1 MIQVR
6 GQALGDASARLG
18 DPAPPVR
25 VFPNRRLSR
34 SRSTSCRRGFA
45 LGLFGAWLLASAGA
59 TAAPG
64 PGFDFESVRALARS
78 LAQQP
83 YRAPENDVPEFLLDL
98 DYDAHRDIRFKP
110 ARSIWRKEGLP
121 FQLQLFHLGLFFNR
135 PVAIH
140 LVEDGVARPFAF
152 DASLF
157 DYGRNRFPEPL
168 PPDLGYAGFRVHSH
182 INRNDYFDEVIVFV
196 GASYFRAVA
205 KQLRYG
211 LSARGI
217 AVDTAVDGPEEFP
230 YFKEFWIVEPAA
242 RAKQIVI
249 YGLLDGPS
257 LAGAY
262 RFVVEPGKETVAAVQ
277 ATLFARS
284 RPRRLGMAPLTSM
297 FWHAENSET
306 DFGDFRPRV
315 HDSDGLLMHAGS
327 GEWIWRPLR
336 NPMQLELSAFQD
348 RNPRGFGL
356 LQRERDF
363 SFYQDLEAHYEQR
376 PSAWVEPVGD
386 WGPGGVVLVE
396 MPSDI
401 ETNDNIVAFWEPRE
415 GPKPGEP
422 FDFGYRLH
430 WYGDNAG
437 WPPRGR
443 TLATRIG
450 AIHDSEDTRF
460 VIDFGQGELPKLAP
474 GAEVMANV
482 SAGPGGVVSDVVT
495 HRNEYTRGWRVAFR
509 LTTEDADEP
518 VELRCYL
525 ATQGRVLTE
534 TWSYRWTP

>member
-1 MIQVR
+1 L
-6 GQALGDASARLG
+6 LGAS
-18 DPAPPVR
+18 
-25 VFPNRRLSR
+25 
-34 SRSTSCRRGFA
+34 
-45 LGLFGAWLLASAGA
+45 LLAASTA
-59 TAAPG
+59 TAANQPA
-64 PGFDFESVRALARS
+64 FDFESVRALARA

-83 YRAPENDVPEFLLDL
+83 YRSPESSVPDFLLNL
-98 DYDAHRDIRFKP
+98 DYDEHRDIRFKP
-110 ARSIWRKEGLP
+110 ARSIWREEGLP

-140 LVEDGVARPFAF
+140 LVEGGVARPFPF
-152 DASLF
+152 DPSLF

-168 PPDLGYAGFRVHSH
+168 PPDLGYAGFRVHNR
-182 INRNDYFDEVIVFV
+182 INRRDYFDEVIVFV

-205 KQLRYG
+205 KDLRYG

-217 AVDTAVDGPEEFP
+217 AVDTAIDGPEEFP

-242 RAKQIVI
+242 RAKQIVV
-249 YGLLDGPS
+249 YALLDGPS

-262 RFVVEPGKETVAAVQ
+262 RFVVEPGKDTVASVQ
-277 ATLFARS
+277 ATLFPRS
-284 RPRRLGMAPLTSM
+284 RPRRLGIAPLTSM

-336 NPMQLELSAFQD
+336 NPMRIELSAFQD

-363 SFYQDLEAHYEQR
+363 AFYQDLEAHYEQR

-386 WGPGGVVLVE
+386 WGAGSVVLVE

-401 ETNDNIVAFWEPRE
+401 ETNDNIVAFWEPRD
-415 GPKPGEP
+415 GLKPGEP
-422 FDFGYRLH
+422 FDLAYRLH
-430 WYGDNAG
+430 WYGDNAA

-460 VIDFGQGELPKLAP
+460 VVDFGHGEFPKLAP
-474 GAEVMANV
+474 GAEVTASV
-482 SAGPGGVVSDVVT
+482 TASPGGVVSDVVT
-495 HRNEYTRGWRVAFR
+495 HRNEFTRGWRVAFR
-509 LTTEDADEP
+509 LASEDADEP
-518 VELRCYL
+518 VELRCFL

>member
-1 MIQVR
+1 VATRAWVAVVIQVR
-6 GQALGDASARLG
+6 GQALGDASARLE

-25 VFPNRRLSR
+25 ARR
-34 SRSTSCRRGFA
+34 SRGSW
-45 LGLFGAWLLASAGA
+45 LGLLVACLLAPATAMA
-59 TAAPG
+59 TAAPA
-64 PGFDFESVRALARS
+64 PRFDFESVRTLARS

-83 YRAPENDVPEFLLDL
+83 YRAPENSVPAYLLDL

-110 ARSIWRKEGLP
+110 ARSIWREEGLP
-121 FQLQLFHLGLFFNR
+121 FQLQFFHLGLFFNR

-140 LVEDGVARPFAF
+140 LVENGVDRPFPF

-168 PPDLGYAGFRVHSH
+168 PPDLGYAGFRVHNR
-182 INRNDYFDEVIVFV
+182 INRKDYFDEVVVFV

-205 KQLRYG
+205 KDLRYG

-217 AVDTAVDGPEEFP
+217 AVDTAIDGPEEFP
-230 YFKEFWIVEPAA
+230 YFKEFWIVEPGV
-242 RAKQIVI
+242 RAKQIEI
-249 YGLLDGPS
+249 YALLDGPS
-257 LAGAY
+257 VAGAY
-262 RFVVEPGKETVAAVQ
+262 RFLVEPGKDTVTSVQ
-277 ATLFARS
+277 ATLFSRS
-284 RPRRLGMAPLTSM
+284 RPRRLGLAPLTSM

-336 NPMQLELSAFQD
+336 NPMQIEVAAFQD

-363 SFYQDLEAHYEQR
+363 RFYQDLEAHYQQR
-376 PSAWVEPVGD
+376 PSAWIEPVGD
-386 WGPGGVVLVE
+386 WGPGSVLLIE

-401 ETNDNIVAFWEPRE
+401 ETNDNIVAFWEPKE
-415 GPKPGEP
+415 GPRPGEP

-430 WYGDNAG
+430 WYADNPA

-460 VIDFGQGELPKLAP
+460 VIDFGGGELAKLAP
-474 GAEVMANV
+474 GAEVTANV
-482 SAGPGGVVSDVVT
+482 SAGPPGVVSDVVT
-495 HRNEYTRGWRVAFR
+495 HYNEYTRGWRVAFR
-509 LTTEDADEP
+509 LAAEDADEP
-518 VELRCYL
+518 IELRCFL
-525 ATQGRVLTE
+525 ATKGRVLTE

>member
-1 MIQVR
+1 M
-6 GQALGDASARLG
+6 LTAS
-18 DPAPPVR
+18 
-25 VFPNRRLSR
+25 
-34 SRSTSCRRGFA
+34 
-45 LGLFGAWLLASAGA
+45 LLASATA
-59 TAAPG
+59 TAAPE
-64 PGFDFESVRALARS
+64 PGFDFESVRSLARA

-83 YRAPENDVPEFLLDL
+83 FRAPEDSVPRFLLDL

-110 ARSIWRKEGLP
+110 ARSIWRDQGLP
-121 FQLQLFHLGLFFNR
+121 FQLQLFHLGGFFNR

-140 LVEDGVARPFAF
+140 VVEGGVARPFGF
-152 DASLF
+152 DPSLF
-157 DYGRNRFPEPL
+157 DYGRNQFAEPI
-168 PPDLGYAGFRVHSH
+168 PPDLGYAGLRVHSR
-182 INRNDYFDEVIVFV
+182 INRQDYFDEVIVFV

-205 KQLRYG
+205 RDLRYG
-211 LSARGI
+211 LSARGV

-230 YFKEFWIVEPAA
+230 YFKEFWIVKPAA
-242 RAKQIVI
+242 RAKELVI
-249 YGLLDGPS
+249 YALLDGPS
-257 LAGAY
+257 VAGAY

-284 RPRRLGMAPLTSM
+284 RPRRLGIAPLTSM
-297 FWHAENSET
+297 FWHAENSQT

-356 LQRERDF
+356 LQREREF
-363 SFYQDLEAHYEQR
+363 VFYQDLEAHYQQR

-386 WGPGGVVLVE
+386 WGPGSVVLLD
-396 MPSDI
+396 MPSEI
-401 ETNDNIVAFWEPRE
+401 ETNDNIVAFWEPIP

-422 FDFGYRLH
+422 FDFAYRLH
-430 WYGDNAG
+430 WYADNPA

-443 TLATRIG
+443 SLATWIG
-450 AIHDSEDTRF
+450 AIHDSNDTRF
-460 VIDFGQGELPKLAP
+460 VIDFTEGDFQKLAP
-474 GAEVMANV
+474 GAVVTADV
-482 SAGPGGVVSDVVT
+482 SAGPGGVVSDIVT
-495 HRNEYTRGWRVAFR
+495 QRNEFTRGWRVAFR
-509 LTTEDADEP
+509 LAADDADEP
-518 VELRCYL
+518 IELRCFL

>member
-1 MIQVR
+1 VIQVR
-6 GQALGDASARLG
+6 GQAHDDALARHEDPALPAWATLRGALRACALGALAASLLAPAAPAAAPAAAAAASA
-18 DPAPPVR
+18 APD
-25 VFPNRRLSR
+25 
-34 SRSTSCRRGFA
+34 
-45 LGLFGAWLLASAGA
+45 FG
-59 TAAPG
+59 
-64 PGFDFESVRALARS
+64 FESVRALARE

-83 YRAPENDVPEFLLDL
+83 YRAGENEVPQYLLDL

-110 ARSIWRKEGLP
+110 PRSIWRAEKLP
-121 FQLQLFHLGLFFNR
+121 FQLQFFHLGLFFNR
-135 PVAIH
+135 RVAIN
-140 LVEDGVARPFAF
+140 LVEDGVAKPFPF

-168 PPDLGYAGFRVHSH
+168 PADLGYAGFRAHSR
-182 INRNDYFDEVIVFV
+182 INRPDYFDEVIVFV

-205 KQLRYG
+205 KDLRYG
-211 LSARGI
+211 LSARGV
-217 AVDTAVDGPEEFP
+217 AVDTAIDGPEEFP
-230 YFKEFWIVEPAA
+230 YFKEFWIVEPAP
-242 RAKQIVI
+242 RAKELVV
-249 YGLLDGPS
+249 YALLDGPS
-257 LAGAY
+257 LSGAY
-262 RFVVEPGKETVAAVQ
+262 RFAVEPGKETVAAVQ

-284 RPRRLGMAPLTSM
+284 RPGRLGLAPLTSM

-336 NPMQLELSAFQD
+336 NPMRLELSAFQD

-363 SFYQDLEAHYEQR
+363 AFYQDLEARYEDR
-376 PSAWVEPVGD
+376 PSAWVEPVGE
-386 WGPGGVVLVE
+386 WGAGSVVLIE

-401 ETNDNIVAFWEPRE
+401 ETNDNIVALWEPKDGIR
-415 GPKPGEP
+415 PGEP
-422 FDFGYRLH
+422 LDLAYRLH
-430 WYGDNAG
+430 WYEENAA

-443 TLATRIG
+443 TIATRIG

-460 VIDFGQGELPKLAP
+460 VIDFGQGELSKLAP
-474 GAEVMANV
+474 GADVTANV
-482 SAGPGGVVSDVVT
+482 SASPGGVVSDVVT
-495 HRNEYTRGWRVAFR
+495 HRNEFTRGWRVAFR
-509 LTTEDADEP
+509 LASEDADEP
-518 VELRCYL
+518 VELRCFL